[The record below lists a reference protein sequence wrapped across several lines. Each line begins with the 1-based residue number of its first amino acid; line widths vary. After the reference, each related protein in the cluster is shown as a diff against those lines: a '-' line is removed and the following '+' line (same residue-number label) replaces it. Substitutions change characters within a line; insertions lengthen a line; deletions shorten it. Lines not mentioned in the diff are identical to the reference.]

1 MGVTLEEETKAELV
15 VEESKRTARV
25 QTGALKRSIH
35 VTIKKGILVFRQL
48 FYGIE
53 DDNSKLVENAK
64 KMMGD
69 TPYIIELMDDE
80 GRVKDTIFENN

>member
-1 MGVTLEEETKAELV
+1 MGVTLEEEAKAELV

-25 QTGALKRSIH
+25 ETGALKRSIH
-35 VTIKKGILVFRQL
+35 VTVKKGVLVFRQY

-53 DDNSKLVENAK
+53 DGNSKLAENAK

-69 TPYIIELMDDE
+69 TPYIIELVDEE
-80 GRVKDTIFENN
+80 GRVRDTISESN

>member
-1 MGVTLEEETKAELV
+1 MGVTKEELEKAELV

-25 QTGALKRSIH
+25 ETGALKRSIH
-35 VTIKKGILVFRQL
+35 STVKKGVLVFRQY

-53 DDNSKLVENAK
+53 DGNSKLVENAK

-69 TPYIIELMDDE
+69 TPYIIELVDE
-80 GRVKDTIFENN
+80 DGRVQHTISEIN

>member
-1 MGVTLEEETKAELV
+1 MGVTKEEHEKAELV

-25 QTGALKRSIH
+25 ETGALKRSIH
-35 VTIKKGILVFRQL
+35 VTVKKGVLVFRQY

-53 DDNSKLVENAK
+53 DSNSKLVENAK

-69 TPYIIELMDDE
+69 TPYIIELVDE
-80 GRVKDTIFENN
+80 DGRVQDTISENN

>member
-1 MGVTLEEETKAELV
+1 MAVTLEEEAKAELV
-15 VEESKRTARV
+15 VEESKTTAKV
-25 QTGALKRSIH
+25 DTGALKRSINWT
-35 VTIKKGILVFRQL
+35 VKRGQIVFFQL

-69 TPYIIELMDDE
+69 IPYIIELMDDE
-80 GRVKDTIFENN
+80 GRIKDTISGSN

>member
-25 QTGALKRSIH
+25 DTGALKRSIH
-35 VTIKKGILVFRQL
+35 VTIKKGVLVFRQY

-53 DDNSKLVENAK
+53 DGNSKLVENAK
-64 KMMGD
+64 KMMGNI
-69 TPYIIELMDDE
+69 PYIIELVDEE